1 MNGML
6 RRDEIISGALGST
19 CNLFIDPTIDI
30 FMKFIYSNKTC
41 SLDVKHWQRICAIN
55 ICHIGD
61 IPLSD
66 QGHKCL

>member
-1 MNGML
+1 ML

-30 FMKFIYSNKTC
+30 FMKFKYSNKTC